1 MVFESFDFP
10 QEFLLELIGVF
21 SGFDGMDGD
30 GDFFVK
36 DSVAEFAFVT
46 EFIFKVGVALLETG
60 GIVRF
65 E

>member
-1 MVFESFDFP
+1 MFESFDFP

-21 SGFDGMDGD
+21 SGFNGMDGD
-30 GDFFVK
+30 GDLVVK

-46 EFIFKVGVALLETG
+46 EFLFKVGVALLETG